1 LSQTFHVEALGVA
14 DRDNVTPVVQ
24 RMSVQAQAIEGV
36 QRRAIRLLQ
45 RSRTAQWNLGPVEAV
60 RIVDGAGTE
69 LFRWSIWDE
78 LSGARHG

>member
-1 LSQTFHVEALGVA
+1 MSQTFHLEALGFSERGETTA
-14 DRDNVTPVVQ
+14 VVQ
-24 RMSVQAQAIEGV
+24 RFSVRAEQIESV

-45 RSRTAQWNLGPVEAV
+45 RSRTTQWSLAPLEAV

-78 LSGARHG
+78 MSGARPG